1 MDESRRKLALIM
13 NPAAARGRAL
23 RLLPR
28 VREQLDVLELPYRVI
43 EARDIAHAME
53 AGSAAAAGGETV
65 VAMGG
70 DGMFGA
76 LAGAVRGEAP
86 LGVIPAGRGNDFARE
101 LTIPDDPAAACMVL
115 ADGVERQLD
124 LGEANGRPFVCIA
137 STGYDS
143 DANRIANEARLVRGN
158 LVYLYAA
165 LRALAAWRPARF
177 RVRLDDREESFQ
189 GYTVAAANCRF
200 YGGGMRIAPN
210 ADPAD
215 GLLEVVLVEQ
225 SSKLRFLSNLPKVF
239 SAKHVE
245 LEGVRTFRARE
256 VEISADRPFDV
267 YADGDRI
274 TELPTTVRVVPRAL
288 RVLAPVSKT

>member
-1 MDESRRKLALIM
+1 MRRYVSGLTLCLFALVACSQKKAPEIRQYTIEQFM
-13 NPAAARGRAL
+13 NTKR
-23 RLLPR
+23 
-28 VREQLDVLELPYRVI
+28 I
-43 EARDIAHAME
+43 
-53 AGSAAAAGGETV
+53 GG
-65 VAMGG
+65 
-70 DGMFGA
+70 GA
-76 LAGAVRGEAP
+76 
-86 LGVIPAGRGNDFARE
+86 I
-101 LTIPDDPAAACMVL
+101 
-115 ADGVERQLD
+115 
-124 LGEANGRPFVCIA
+124 
-137 STGYDS
+137 SH
-143 DANRIANEARLVRGN
+143 
-158 LVYLYAA
+158 
-165 LRALAAWRPARF
+165 
-177 RVRLDDREESFQ
+177 DDRLILYFSNESGIVN

>member
-1 MDESRRKLALIM
+1 LSSPERKLALIM
-13 NPAAARGRAL
+13 NPTAARGRSL
-23 RLLPR
+23 RLLPE
-28 VREQLDVLELPYRVI
+28 VRAQLDAHELSYRVV
-43 EARDIAHAME
+43 EARDIEHAVE
-53 AGSAAAAGGETV
+53 AASAAAAAGETV

-70 DGMFGA
+70 DGMVGTV
-76 LAGAVRGEAP
+76 AGAVRGTAP

-101 LTIPDDPAAACMVL
+101 LDIPDDVAAACSVL

-143 DANRIANEARLVRGN
+143 AANRIANQARLVRGN

-165 LRALAAWRPARF
+165 LRALAAWHPAEF
-177 RVRLDDREESFQ
+177 RVRLDEREESLH

-200 YGGGMRIAPN
+200 YGGGMQIAPN

-215 GLLEVVLVEQ
+215 GLLDVVLIEH

-245 LEGVRTFRARE
+245 LEGVRAYRARE

-267 YADGDRI
+267 YADGDCI
-274 TELPTTVRVVPRAL
+274 TTLPATVRVAPGVL
-288 RVLAPVSKT
+288 RVLAPH